1 MSKAATNYETLKI
14 QEFNHWI
21 LYLHECQSYLGRVF
35 LLARLSSGRDL
46 MDIQGE
52 EREEFFHIG
61 NTLKKGLGLL
71 FSPDKM
77 NYAALGNV
85 FDALHVHVIPR
96 YKTKR
101 LFEEIE
107 FVDTRWGK
115 NYAPYDKE
123 FVVESHVLQKI
134 KEAIRSQL

>member
-1 MSKAATNYETLKI
+1 MSKETNYETLKI
-14 QEFNHWI
+14 QEFTHWT
-21 LYLHECQSYLGRVF
+21 LYLHECQSYLGRIF
-35 LLARLSSGRDL
+35 LLARRSSGRDL

-52 EREEFFHIG
+52 ECEEFFHIG
-61 NTLKKGLGLL
+61 NSVKKGLASL
-71 FSPDKM
+71 FLPDKM

-101 LFEEIE
+101 LFEGVE

-123 FVVESHVLQKI
+123 FAVEPRVLQKI
-134 KEAIRSQL
+134 KEAIRLQL

>member
-1 MSKAATNYETLKI
+1 MSKAATHYEALKI
-14 QEFNHWI
+14 KEFNHWI
-21 LYLHECQSYLGRVF
+21 LYLHECQSYLGRVY
-35 LLARLSSGRDL
+35 LLACRSSDRDL
-46 MDIQGE
+46 MDIHGE

-61 NTLKKGLGLL
+61 NTFKKGLASL
-71 FSPDKM
+71 FSPDKL

-101 LFEEIE
+101 LFEGIE
-107 FVDTRWGK
+107 FVDARWGK

-123 FVVESHVLQKI
+123 FVVEPRVLQKI
-134 KEAIRSQL
+134 KEAIRSQI